1 MFIQLPA
8 YMKILMAWQESVL
21 HINDWTATKD
31 FY

>member
-21 HINDWTATKD
+21 HINDW
-31 FY
+31 